1 MAVAAADAGGVALH
15 VAHQAAPLVGEL
27 AVALEVYLSIITVV
41 VTLVVFAVETL
52 SQEPATALA
61 LVVFVVLSIVV
72 DWFWRAVPSL
82 QAKDAAAT
90 ISQD

>member
-1 MAVAAADAGGVALH
+1 
-15 VAHQAAPLVGEL
+15 
-27 AVALEVYLSIITVV
+27 
-41 VTLVVFAVETL
+41 VFAVETL

-90 ISQD
+90 ISPD